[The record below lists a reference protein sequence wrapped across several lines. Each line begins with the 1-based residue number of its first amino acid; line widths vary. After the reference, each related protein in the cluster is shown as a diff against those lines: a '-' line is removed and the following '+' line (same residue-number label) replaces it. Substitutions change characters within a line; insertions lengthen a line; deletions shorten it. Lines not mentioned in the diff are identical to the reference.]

1 MGEKDIT
8 HKTLEAYNDVFAD
21 IVNVLLFNGR
31 QVIDENDL
39 VDAQINSFYKA
50 EGKIRSLERDTSKFW
65 AKSNIRIALIGLEN
79 QDKYDKYMSL
89 RVIGYDGANYRF
101 QISDVDEDGKIKAV
115 YPVVTMVLYFGRHK
129 WKKNTSLKEV
139 LKIPRELIPYFNDY
153 KINLF
158 QISFL
163 SDEQVEMFKS
173 DFKVV
178 AEYFVKSRKDKN
190 YIPDPGE
197 LRHVNEILELMRVM
211 TGDDRF
217 QEELENR
224 QNKGDSMGRERAL
237 DNLERSFFAKGMQ
250 QGMQQGMEQ
259 GMANGQRVIIE
270 KALRNGNSAEAV
282 SAFASLPLD
291 EVKAVEAEML
301 KGEEA

>member
-1 MGEKDIT
+1 MPMGEKDIT
-8 HKTLEAYNDVFAD
+8 KKTLEAYNDVFAD

-39 VDAQINSFYKA
+39 VDAQTHSFYKVD
-50 EGKIRSLERDTSKFW
+50 EKIRSLDRDTSKFW
-65 AKSNIRIALIGLEN
+65 GKSNIRIALIGLEN
-79 QDKYDKYMSL
+79 QDKYDKYMPL

-139 LKIPRELIPYFNDY
+139 LKVPKELIPYFNDY

-237 DNLERSFFAKGMQ
+237 DNLERSFFAKG
-250 QGMQQGMEQ
+250 E
-259 GMANGQRVIIE
+259 ANGQRVIIE

-282 SAFASLPLD
+282 AAFVSIPLD
-291 EVKAVEAEML
+291 EVKAVEEEML